1 MKPDASSALGRFATR
16 HALSIT
22 FIAVALCLAGVFS
35 ALRMPSSVFP
45 QTDFPRVVILV
56 DNGIMPADEMM
67 ATITRPIEEAMKDI
81 PGAITVRSA
90 TKRGS
95 AQINVFF
102 NWHVDMQQS
111 ELYVLGRLSQ
121 IRGDLPATAGTE
133 VERVTFSAF
142 PIIGIS
148 LTSSNRDLMDLWET
162 ANYDLKPLFL
172 QIPGV
177 AKVEILGGHTPE
189 FHVVVD
195 PLKLQSASLGLQ
207 DVSDALT
214 KNNLVAPAGMI
225 EENYHLYLTTVDG
238 RVHSA
243 ADIGDVVIAVRDG
256 HPICVKDVASVE
268 RGPAPAFT
276 DITAQGRRAVLLN
289 VQSQPDGSTL
299 DIAAALKAKLQQLRQ
314 ELPPDMHLAFFY
326 DQSQFVRDSV
336 GSVWDAILFGLI
348 LSVLILY
355 FFLKNWGSVWTAI
368 VTIPITVLITFVAM
382 KLANMS
388 FNMMTLGGIAASI
401 GLIIDNAIVVVE
413 AMCVK
418 IAAGRPRLAGIQE
431 AIGEILYPLIGSTLT
446 PVVVFIPL
454 AFLTGVAGV
463 FFRALALTMVV
474 SLLVSLVLAL
484 TLTPSLAAWF
494 IRSRENMEHGHTPK
508 GLEGGF
514 LLTRVIWIY
523 ERVVRVALRHCWL
536 TLLACGLVFAGGIF
550 IYQQLQSDFL
560 PDFDEGGF
568 VIDFWSPPGTSLSE
582 TSRILNEAEDILRTN
597 PDVEGYS
604 RRLGA
609 EMGLFIT
616 EPYRGDFAVKLKPD
630 RKHST
635 EEVIAELRHEYT
647 ERFPMMRWEFPGILT
662 DVIGDLQLTPD
673 PIEIKLFSP
682 DLKWLQQVAPRVQE
696 EIKTVPGVVDTFDG
710 LTETGPSINLRVRP
724 ADAERFGLTAQDIA
738 DAANTA
744 LMGNVASSMLE
755 GDRVVNIRVLDEPA
769 SVNSVAKLRELPLRT
784 PDGAVVRLD
793 QVADVSMEP
802 SQVELVRDDL
812 RQDIIVSGRLEGRDL
827 GSAMKD
833 IQSKLSQ
840 DKSLPPGTVE
850 YGGLY
855 QQQQESFRNL
865 VIVLAA
871 AILLVFTVLLIEFR
885 SFYEPVAIVFGSVLA
900 LFGAVAAL
908 QITGITLN
916 IVSILGA
923 IIGVGIVAKNGIL
936 LLDFSRQLQDDGV
949 ELVEALVRAGHRRLR
964 PVLMTSLA
972 AALGMLPLAYGIGA
986 GADMLRPL
994 AIAVI
999 GALCISVLLSLI
1011 ATPVAYFV
1019 MLRMHER
1026 LVRRNPPAIENQ
1038 PAK

>member
-22 FIAVALCLAGVFS
+22 FIAVALCLAGVLS

-81 PGAITVRSA
+81 PGAVSVRSA

-102 NWHVDMQQS
+102 NWRVDMQQS

-148 LTSSNRDLMDLWET
+148 LTSSNRNTMDLWET
-162 ANYDLKPLFL
+162 ANYQLKPVFL

-177 AKVEILGGHTPE
+177 AKVEILGGHVPE
-189 FHVVVD
+189 YHVIVD

-207 DVSDALT
+207 EVSDALT

-238 RVHSA
+238 RVHSPE
-243 ADIGDVVIAVRDG
+243 DIGNVVIAVRG
-256 HPICVKDVASVE
+256 SHPICVRDVARVE

-276 DITAQGRRAVLLN
+276 DITAQGRLAVLLN

-314 ELPPDMHLAFFY
+314 ELPPDMHLSFYY

-348 LSVLILY
+348 LSVFILY

-368 VTIPITVLITFVAM
+368 VTIPITVLITFIAM

-388 FNMMTLGGIAASI
+388 FNMMTLGGIAACI
-401 GLIIDNAIVVVE
+401 GLIIDNAIIVVE

-418 IAAGRPRLAGIQE
+418 IATGRPRLAGIQE
-431 AIGEILYPLIGSTLT
+431 AIGEIFYPLIGSTLT

-494 IRSRENMEHGHTPK
+494 IRERKKMEHGHAPD

-514 LLTRVIWIY
+514 LLTRVIAIY

-550 IYQQLQSDFL
+550 IYQNLQSDFL

-568 VIDFWSPPGTSLSE
+568 VIDFWSPPGTSLTE
-582 TSRILNEAEDILRTN
+582 TSRILNEAEDILRAN
-597 PDVEGYS
+597 PDVESYS

-609 EMGLFIT
+609 EMGMFIT
-616 EPYRGDFAVKLKPD
+616 EAYRGDFAVKLKAN
-630 RKHST
+630 RQHTT
-635 EEVIAELRHEYT
+635 EDVIAELRHQFA
-647 ERFPMMRWEFPGILT
+647 ERFPMVRWEFPGILT

-673 PIEIKLFSP
+673 PVEIKLFSP
-682 DLKWLQQVAPRVQE
+682 DLKWLQQIAPHVQD
-696 EIKTVPGVVDTFDG
+696 EIKSVPGVVDTFDG

-744 LMGNVASSMLE
+744 LMGEVASSMLE
-755 GDRVVNIRVLDEPA
+755 GDRVVSIRVIGEPA
-769 SVNSVAKLRELPLRT
+769 SVNSVTKLRELPLRAS
-784 PDGAVVRLD
+784 DGTVVRLD
-793 QVADVSMEP
+793 QVADVSVEP
-802 SQVELVRDDL
+802 SQVELIRDDL
-812 RQDIIVSGRLEGRDL
+812 RQDVIVTARLEGRDL

-833 IQSKLSQ
+833 IQDKLSQ
-840 DKSLPPGTVE
+840 DKLLPPGTVE

-865 VIVLAA
+865 VVVLAA
-871 AILLVFTVLLIEFR
+871 AILLVFTVLVIEFR
-885 SFYEPVAIVFGSVLA
+885 SFNEPVAIVFGSILA
-900 LFGAVAAL
+900 LFGTVAAL
-908 QITGITLN
+908 WLTGITLN
-916 IVSILGA
+916 IVSFLGA

-936 LLDFSRQLQDDGV
+936 MLDFSRQLQDDGV
-949 ELVEALVRAGHRRLR
+949 ELVESLVRAGHRRLR

-1019 MLRMHER
+1019 LRSFKKVEP
-1026 LVRRNPPAIENQ
+1026 L
-1038 PAK
+1038 K

>member
-1 MKPDASSALGRFATR
+1 MNPDASSRLGRFATR
-16 HALSIT
+16 HALSIA
-22 FIAVALCLAGVFS
+22 FIAVALCLAGVLS
-35 ALRMPSSVFP
+35 ALHTPSSVFP

-67 ATITRPIEEAMKDI
+67 ATVTRPIEEAMKDI
-81 PGAITVRSA
+81 PGAVSVRSA

-95 AQINVFF
+95 AQINIFF
-102 NWHVDMQQS
+102 NWRVDMQQS
-111 ELYVLGRLSQ
+111 ELYVLGRLAQ

-148 LTSSNRDLMDLWET
+148 LTSSHRDLMDLWET
-162 ANYDLKPLFL
+162 ANYQLKPLFL

-177 AKVEILGGHTPE
+177 ARVEILGGHVPE
-189 FHVVVD
+189 YHVVVD
-195 PLKLQSASLGLQ
+195 PLKLQAAGLGLPE
-207 DVSDALT
+207 VGDALA

-225 EENYHLYLTTVDG
+225 EENYHLYLTAVDG
-238 RVHSA
+238 RVYSPE
-243 ADIGDVVIAVRDG
+243 DIGNVMIAVCGG
-256 HPICVKDVASVE
+256 HPICVRDVARVE

-276 DITAQGRRAVLLN
+276 DITAQGRQAVLLN
-289 VQSQPDGSTL
+289 IQSQPGGSTL
-299 DIAAALKAKLQQLRQ
+299 DIAAALKTQLQQLHR
-314 ELPPDMHLAFFY
+314 ELPPDMHLAFYY

-348 LSVLILY
+348 LSVFILY

-382 KLANMS
+382 KLANMT
-388 FNMMTLGGIAASI
+388 FNMMTLGGIAACI

-494 IRSRENMEHGHTPK
+494 IRERGKMEHGHTPT

-514 LLTRVIWIY
+514 LLTRVIRIY
-523 ERVVRVALRHCWL
+523 ERAVRAALRYRGL
-536 TLLACGLVFAGGIF
+536 TLLACGLILVAGVF
-550 IYQQLQSDFL
+550 IYQRLQSDFL

-568 VIDFWSPPGTSLSE
+568 VIDYWAPPGTSLME
-582 TSRILNEAEDILRTN
+582 TSRVLNEAEAILRAN

-609 EMGLFIT
+609 EMGMFIT
-616 EPYRGDFAVKLKPD
+616 EPYRGDFAVKLKAD
-630 RKHST
+630 RKHTT
-635 EEVIAELRHEYT
+635 ENVIAGLRHEFA
-647 ERFPMMRWEFPGILT
+647 EKFPMMRWEFPGILT

-673 PIEIKLFSP
+673 PVEIKLFSP
-682 DLKWLQQVAPRVQE
+682 DLKWLEATAPRIEAQ
-696 EIKTVPGVVDTFDG
+696 IKQIPGVVDTFDG
-710 LTETGPSINLRVRP
+710 LTETGPSISLRVRP
-724 ADAERFGLTAQDIA
+724 ADAARFGLTTQDIA
-738 DAANTA
+738 GAANTA
-744 LMGNVASSMLE
+744 LLGQVVSSALE
-755 GDRVVNIRVLDEPA
+755 GDRVVNIRVLAEPS
-769 SVNSVAKLRELPLRT
+769 SVNRIATLRALPLRT
-784 PDGAVVRLD
+784 PGGAVVRLD
-793 QVADVSMEP
+793 QVADIDVQP
-802 SQVELVRDDL
+802 SQVELDRDDL
-812 RQDIIVSGRLEGRDL
+812 RQDVIVSARLEGRDL
-827 GSAMKD
+827 GSAMRE
-833 IQSKLSQ
+833 IQAKLSQ
-840 DKSLPPGTVE
+840 DPWLPPGTIE

-865 VIVLAA
+865 LVVLLG

-885 SFYEPVAIVFGSVLA
+885 SFNEPVAIVFGSVLA
-900 LFGAVAAL
+900 LFGTVAAL
-908 QITGITLN
+908 WITGITLN
-916 IVSILGA
+916 IVSFLGA
-923 IIGVGIVAKNGIL
+923 VIGVGIVAKNGIL
-936 LLDFSRQLQDDGV
+936 MLDFSRKLQDEGV
-949 ELVEALVRAGHRRLR
+949 ELEEALVRAGHRRLR

-1011 ATPVAYFV
+1011 AMPVVYCVLWQLSGGGKKPEQKRAAV
-1019 MLRMHER
+1019 
-1026 LVRRNPPAIENQ
+1026 
-1038 PAK
+1038 

>member
-22 FIAVALCLAGVFS
+22 FIAVALCLAGVLS

-45 QTDFPRVVILV
+45 QTDFPRVVVLV

-67 ATITRPIEEAMKDI
+67 ATVTRPIEEAMKDI
-81 PGAITVRSA
+81 PGAVTVRSA

-95 AQINVFF
+95 AQINIFF
-102 NWHVDMQQS
+102 NWRVDMQQS

-148 LTSSNRDLMDLWET
+148 LTSSNRDVMDLWET
-162 ANYDLKPLFL
+162 ANYQLKPVFL
-172 QIPGV
+172 QIPGA
-177 AKVEILGGHTPE
+177 AKVEILGGHVPE
-189 FHVVVD
+189 YHVIVD
-195 PLKLQSASLGLQ
+195 PLKLQAASLGLQ
-207 DVSDALT
+207 EVSEALT

-238 RVHSA
+238 RVHSPD
-243 ADIGDVVIAVRDG
+243 DIGNVVIAVRG
-256 HPICVKDVASVE
+256 SHPICVRDVARIE

-276 DITAQGRRAVLLN
+276 DITAQGRQAVLLN
-289 VQSQPDGSTL
+289 IQSQPDGSTL
-299 DIAAALKAKLQQLRQ
+299 DIATALKAKLQQLRQ
-314 ELPPDMHLAFFY
+314 ELPPDMHLSFYY

-336 GSVWDAILFGLI
+336 SSVWDAILFGLI
-348 LSVLILY
+348 LSVFILY

-368 VTIPITVLITFVAM
+368 VTIPITVLITFIAM
-382 KLANMS
+382 KLAHMS
-388 FNMMTLGGIAASI
+388 FNMMTLGGIAACI
-401 GLIIDNAIVVVE
+401 GLIIDNAIIVVE

-418 IAAGRPRLAGIQE
+418 IATGRPRLAGIQE
-431 AIGEILYPLIGSTLT
+431 AIGEIFYPLIGSTLT

-494 IRSRENMEHGHTPK
+494 IRDRQKMEHGHAPK

-514 LLTRVIWIY
+514 LLTRVIQIY

-536 TLLACGLVFAGGIF
+536 TLLACGLVFAGGVFIF
-550 IYQQLQSDFL
+550 QSLQTDFL
-560 PDFDEGGF
+560 PEFDEGGF
-568 VIDFWSPPGTSLSE
+568 VIDFWSPPGTSLTE
-582 TSRILNEAEDILRTN
+582 TSRILNEAEDLLRAN

-609 EMGLFIT
+609 EMGMFIT
-616 EPYRGDFAVKLKPD
+616 EAYRGDFAVKLKPG
-630 RKHST
+630 RQHTT
-635 EEVIAELRHEYT
+635 EEVIAELRHQFA
-647 ERFPMMRWEFPGILT
+647 ERFPMVRWEFPGILT

-673 PIEIKLFSP
+673 PVEIKLFSP
-682 DLKWLQQVAPRVQE
+682 DLNWLRQIAPHVQE
-696 EIKTVPGVVDTFDG
+696 EIKTIPGVVDTFDG

-724 ADAERFGLTAQDIA
+724 ADAERFGLNAQDIA
-738 DAANTA
+738 DTANAA
-744 LMGNVASSMLE
+744 LMGEVASSMLE
-755 GDRVVNIRVLDEPA
+755 GDRVVSIRVLGEPA
-769 SVNSVAKLRELPLRT
+769 SVNGVAKLRELPLRT

-793 QVADVSMEP
+793 QVADVSVGP
-802 SQVELVRDDL
+802 SQVELIRDDL
-812 RQDIIVSGRLEGRDL
+812 RQDVIVSARLEGRDL

-833 IQSKLSQ
+833 IQAKLSQ

-865 VIVLAA
+865 VVVLAA
-871 AILLVFTVLLIEFR
+871 AILLVFTVLVIEFR
-885 SFYEPVAIVFGSVLA
+885 SFNEPVAIVFGSILA
-900 LFGAVAAL
+900 LFGTVAAL
-908 QITGITLN
+908 WLTGITLN
-916 IVSILGA
+916 IVSFLGA

-936 LLDFSRQLQDDGV
+936 MLDFSRQLQDGGV
-949 ELVEALVRAGHRRLR
+949 ELVESLVRAGHRRLR

-1011 ATPVAYFV
+1011 ATPVAYYV
-1019 MLRMHER
+1019 LRSFKKVEP
-1026 LVRRNPPAIENQ
+1026 L
-1038 PAK
+1038 K